1 MAAIYHNFPIN
12 GSIEKVFEGIATV
25 QGLDNWWSKFSEGKP
40 AIGEIFELSFGPEY
54 QWSAIVSKYIMNQ
67 EFELTFTVA
76 DSDWIHSKVGFELS
90 SMKEVTMVRFYHSGW
105 NEENEHYKI
114 SNYCWAMYL
123 RLLKRFI
130 EAGEVVSYESR
141 LDV

>member
-1 MAAIYHNFPIN
+1 MATIYHYFPIN
-12 GSIEKVFEGIATV
+12 GSIEKVFEVISTE
-25 QGLDNWWSKFSEGKP
+25 QGLDIWWSKNSEGKP
-40 AIGEIFELSFGPEY
+40 SVGEIFQLSFGPEY

-67 EFELTFTVA
+67 EFELTFTSA
-76 DSDWIHSKVGFELS
+76 DSDWINTKVGFELVF
-90 SMKEVTMVRFYHSGW
+90 KNEATIVRFYHNGW

-123 RLLKRFI
+123 RLLKRYI
-130 EAGEVVSYESR
+130 EFDEIVSYESR